1 MLVCPQPVKNMPPAR
16 AARPVHGPSVGS
28 RTGVVLE
35 WRCVGVDLVHLQFC
49 MWWEAH
55 SGPRRC
61 LDLGGALGRERDR
74 VRNTVRSLIP
84 KKFERSAGF
93 GPSPRPS
100 RASRVV
106 RAASGYRTARRRE
119 GYYVAAVGGPA
130 RRSARLRR
138 DPVAGVSGEGGR
150 RPVYTL
156 PTTHTL

>member
-93 GPSPRPS
+93 GPS
-100 RASRVV
+100 AL
-106 RAASGYRTARRRE
+106 AGLARRPRCLRIPDSAAPRRI
-119 GYYVAAVGGPA
+119 VAAVGGPA

>member
-84 KKFERSAGF
+84 KCENFERIPRLQTAPPGSDPRARRTRLRAMLRAPDTGSARAPRSWRRWADARTPGGG
-93 GPSPRPS
+93 GP
-100 RASRVV
+100 
-106 RAASGYRTARRRE
+106 RAADA
-119 GYYVAAVGGPA
+119 PA
-130 RRSARLRR
+130 S
-138 DPVAGVSGEGGR
+138 
-150 RPVYTL
+150 
-156 PTTHTL
+156 

>member
-84 KKFERSAGF
+84 KNFERSAGF
-93 GPSPRPS
+93 GPSVGPRAP
-100 RASRVV
+100 RASSALPPDGIPDS
-106 RAASGYRTARRRE
+106 AAPRRI
-119 GYYVAAVGGPA
+119 VAAVRSSRRIGAAVRAPA
-130 RRSARLRR
+130 S
-138 DPVAGVSGEGGR
+138 
-150 RPVYTL
+150 
-156 PTTHTL
+156 

>member
-55 SGPRRC
+55 SHSGPRRC

-84 KKFERSAGF
+84 KKFERSAVKTLAPPGL
-93 GPSPRPS
+93 
-100 RASRVV
+100 ASAISALRK
-106 RAASGYRTARRRE
+106 ARRRDR
-119 GYYVAAVGGPA
+119 GRGRRSGRTRGGPDA
-130 RRSARLRR
+130 ADAPAS
-138 DPVAGVSGEGGR
+138 
-150 RPVYTL
+150 
-156 PTTHTL
+156 

>member
-84 KKFERSAGF
+84 KNFERSAGF
-93 GPSPRPS
+93 GPSVGPRAP
-100 RASRVV
+100 RASSPRCL
-106 RAASGYRTARRRE
+106 RIPDSAAPRRI
-119 GYYVAAVGGPA
+119 VAAVGGPA